1 MTNSPD
7 GIELALLHSL
17 RYELATFKV
26 VDKKAR
32 WDLDESESKAVEKWI
47 VNRMLDISERLNNS

>member
-26 VDKKAR
+26 IDKKDR
-32 WDLDESESKAVEKWI
+32 WDLNDSESNAVEKWL
-47 VNRMLDISERLNNS
+47 VNRMADISKRLNT

>member
-26 VDKKAR
+26 ADKKAR
-32 WDLDESESKAVEKWI
+32 WDLDESESKAVEKWL
-47 VNRMLDISERLNNS
+47 VNRMADISKRLNT